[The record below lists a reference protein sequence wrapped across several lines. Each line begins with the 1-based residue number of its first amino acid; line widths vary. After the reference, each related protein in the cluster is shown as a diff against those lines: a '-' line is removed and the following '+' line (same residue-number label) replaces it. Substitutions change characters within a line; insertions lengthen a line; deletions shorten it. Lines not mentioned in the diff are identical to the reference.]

1 MGGVKLYGGVIFV
14 TTLSLFHLFRKSYPT
29 LKSKLFFFMNFF
41 SKWECIRSCCLTTS
55 SNLLKKSFRKTL
67 LSVLTKTPVWKKC
80 SVSCIFQAIIVTV
93 VIKILEK
100 YLLRSSVLEM
110 NF

>member
-1 MGGVKLYGGVIFV
+1 MHQEL
-14 TTLSLFHLFRKSYPT
+14 LFADVLKFTKKVLF
-29 LKSKLFFFMNFF
+29 
-41 SKWECIRSCCLTTS
+41 
-55 SNLLKKSFRKTL
+55 
-67 LSVLTKTPVWKKC
+67 VLTKTASCYGKKC
-80 SVSCIFQAIIVTV
+80 SVSCIFQAIIVIV